1 MIDSGLGFEV
11 SKFLNTISP
20 TEAIAQGKLGSSAK
34 SYKPGLA
41 LFQTFLSEQSLKKD
55 SEFRTVKDIPAFFVA
70 VRIDKKI
77 DVAERKKFPDRELLK
92 QYGAYLVD
100 KDFADKSVR
109 AYVGSVQALFKFFEI
124 PITTSYSD
132 LPPAATENPKFAWSL
147 QQVGE
152 FIQSF
157 DKPLYRCLGV
167 WFLQSGLSNIDLLK
181 LTYGQVKQQYEN
193 DVNPFCLNMVRWKTR
208 KFQIKFRTFIGTQG
222 IRFFRQYYE
231 SLPKALS
238 EDDLLFNRSSVSV
251 QKYFDRRSHYFLA
264 KVQPKADSEKK
275 QQPEKQL
282 RNPCVPSSLRTAFR
296 TFLTDAKVTDSVI
309 EYMMGHNLGDLGK
322 TYLNRSD
329 DSWRAVWKKD
339 CEKFLT
345 FKESSI
351 V

>member
-1 MIDSGLGFEV
+1 MIDVGLGFEV
-11 SKFLNTISP
+11 NKFLNTISP
-20 TEAIAQGKLGSSAK
+20 TEMIAQGKLGSSAK
-34 SYKPGLA
+34 SYKPGLDW
-41 LFQTFLSEQSLKKD
+41 FHRFLSEQALNKD
-55 SEFRTVKDIPAFFVA
+55 SEFRTVKDIPDFFVA

-109 AYVGSVQALFKFFEI
+109 AYVGSVQALFRFFEI
-124 PITTSYSD
+124 PITTAYSD
-132 LPPAATENPKFAWSL
+132 LPPAATENPKFAWSI

-152 FIQSF
+152 FIESF
-157 DKPLYRCLGV
+157 DKPIYRCLGV
-167 WFLQSGLSNIDLLK
+167 WFLQSGLSNIDLLRM
-181 LTYGQVKQQYEN
+181 TYGQVKEQYVN

-208 KFQIKFRTFIGTQG
+208 KFQVRFRTFIGTQG
-222 IRFFRQYYE
+222 IKFFRLYYE

-238 EDDLLFNRSSVSV
+238 DSDPLFKISSVSI

-264 KVQPKADSEKK
+264 KVQPKAEKK

-282 RNPCVPSSLRTAFR
+282 RNPCVPSSLRTAMR

-351 V
+351 A